1 MVVNGE
7 GRLTAPDTPPE
18 DERNL
23 SQWMK
28 KSLCCRL
35 LYSLVLS
42 RVGER
47 GKWKLRESCGNRRC
61 FPPLCLLL
69 LVCTLSDC
77 QDYPSRSAAQ
87 LAAALSPRGGHCC
100 VKLQVTRKA
109 ETKLVADFKVKAQT
123 VSEDERF
130 ATFRTRGDIYL
141 YFIVLCIHVT
151 CFVNISRV
159 VLFTNRQP

>member
-47 GKWKLRESCGNRRC
+47 GKWKLRESCGKVAGTGAAS
-61 FPPLCLLL
+61 L
-69 LVCTLSDC
+69 
-77 QDYPSRSAAQ
+77 RSASCCSSA
-87 LAAALSPRGGHCC
+87 LCPTVRTTLAALSPRGGHCC
-100 VKLQVTRKA
+100 VKLQVTRTA
-109 ETKLVADFKVKAQT
+109 ETKLVADFKIKAQT

-141 YFIVLCIHVT
+141 YFIILCIHVT